1 MGQAQ
6 YRVDLLVPQVEQRE
20 PPVGQEA
27 EGAGPGLVLAEQWAR
42 VQQELVSLVGAEPV
56 PCIQEARAPVRLT
69 RGPMEALEVLEFK
82 QMFRLAV
89 VAPVILGG
97 LDTMWEAL
105 RPINRILLS
114 MVGLEPVV
122 F

>member
-1 MGQAQ
+1 
-6 YRVDLLVPQVEQRE
+6 
-20 PPVGQEA
+20 
-27 EGAGPGLVLAEQWAR
+27 
-42 VQQELVSLVGAEPV
+42 
-56 PCIQEARAPVRLT
+56 
-69 RGPMEALEVLEFK
+69 MEALEVLEFK
-82 QMFRLAV
+82 QMFRSVA

-105 RPINRILLS
+105 HPINRILLS